1 MKNWNPT
8 EWCLFI
14 LTLTIPVTLLSLQ
27 ASRIITG
34 QHTNTENLSL
44 IEDLLK
50 VISGGVLGIIG
61 TLYSKDK
68 NNKEN

>member
-34 QHTNTENLSL
+34 QHTNAENLSL

-61 TLYSKDK
+61 TLYSKNK

>member
-14 LTLTIPVTLLSLQ
+14 LTLTIPVTLLPLQ
-27 ASRIITG
+27 ASRVITG
-34 QHTNTENLSL
+34 QPTNTENLSL

>member
-34 QHTNTENLSL
+34 QPTNTENLSL